1 MNRREIHH
9 IIYFVLLLFMVVAI
23 PTSNYMMSMAGIF
36 LSANW
41 IAEWNW
47 KEKWQRLKENK
58 LVFALGCFFFL
69 FLFALLPTDHLS
81 LGFDNALSKLPLLY
95 APLILATED
104 ELSGRELRWVLNIFI
119 ACVTVVTFLSISFL
133 FFNDV
138 QDYRELSLF
147 ISHIRF
153 SFSILLSVLFCLLFA
168 FTGRCYNLYVR
179 AVYAL
184 IALWLIA
191 YMFVAQTVTGI
202 CILVFSL
209 FVFIVYLL
217 FAKKQIVGRK
227 WFLAFVFVALS
238 GCLGYV
244 GWVTADYFS
253 YDDSRVLD
261 EVTARGN
268 PYTHDAASMVEN
280 GSPIDIY
287 LCESE
292 LQTAWQEHS
301 LVPYQDVKPTLVR
314 YLNSKG
320 LRKDAEGVEQL
331 SERDFDN
338 IENGIANVAY
348 TEMIGIRRALYPTF
362 FSWSLYRRTGMT
374 ANSSLLQRVELW
386 RASSA
391 VFVRHFWTG
400 VGAGD
405 HKQALDEE
413 LAARGS
419 ELRHGMGCHNQ
430 FLTFG
435 VMGGVF
441 LLLAFA
447 GLLIVPF
454 CFKGNNL
461 TIYYVLF
468 VLLVFLSCLTEDT
481 LETQAGITFY
491 AFFNAFFLFCF
502 DMKKIFNHHNL

>member
-1 MNRREIHH
+1 
-9 IIYFVLLLFMVVAI
+9 MVVAI

-47 KEKWQRLKENK
+47 KEKWQRLKERK
-58 LVFALGCFFFL
+58 FVFISASFLFL
-69 FLFALLPTDHLS
+69 FLFALLPTDNFSCGL
-81 LGFDNALSKLPLLY
+81 DNVLSKLPLLY
-95 APLILATED
+95 APLILATEE
-104 ELSGRELRWVLNIFI
+104 ELSARELRGILNVFI

-133 FFNDV
+133 FMNDV
-138 QDYRELSLF
+138 QDYRDLSLF

-153 SFSILLSVLFCLLFA
+153 SFSILLSILFCLLYA

-179 AVYAL
+179 FVYLL
-184 IALWLIA
+184 IASWLMV
-191 YMFVAQTVTGI
+191 YMFVVQTVTGI
-202 CILVFSL
+202 CIFLFSL

-227 WFLAFVFVALS
+227 WLLAAIFVMLA

-244 GWVTADYFS
+244 GWVTADYFY
-253 YDDSRVLD
+253 YDDRQALD
-261 EVTARGN
+261 EVTVQGN
-268 PYTHDAASMVEN
+268 PYTHDVTSMVEN

-292 LQTAWQEHS
+292 LQTAWQERS
-301 LVPYQDVKPTLVR
+301 LMPYQDVKQTLVR

-320 LRKDAEGVEQL
+320 LRKDAEGVGQL
-331 SERDFDN
+331 SEKDFDN

-348 TEMIGIRRALYPTF
+348 TEVIGIRRALYPMF
-362 FSWSLYRRTGMT
+362 FSWSLYRRTGLT

-386 RASSA
+386 RAATA
-391 VFVRHFWTG
+391 VFLHHFWTG
-400 VGAGD
+400 VGVGD
-405 HKQALDEE
+405 HKDALDEE

-419 ELRHGMGCHNQ
+419 ELHHGMGCHNQ

-441 LLLAFA
+441 LLLAFVV
-447 GLLIVPF
+447 LLLAPF
-454 CFKGNNL
+454 GFKEGYM

-468 VLLVFLSCLTEDT
+468 ALLIFLSCLTEDT

-502 DMKKIFNHHNL
+502 DIKKIFNHHNL